1 MATRPVT
8 KVPTRIMVMG
18 PPGSGK
24 STLARMLGER
34 LGLPVWHSDALF
46 HRPGWIARPRNDF
59 IDDMTAIAARPA
71 WVIDGNYSSA
81 HYGPAITDRLARA
94 ERIILLDL
102 PRRATIPRILRRVA
116 RYHGQQRPDSAPG
129 CPERLDWAF
138 LLYCWQW
145 RRAVRPGILRV
156 LAEVED
162 RVISYTS
169 TPLLARVLADLG
181 RADSLGL
188 RLRSG

>member
-1 MATRPVT
+1 MTTRPVT
-8 KVPTRIMVMG
+8 KIPTRIMVMG

-24 STLARMLGER
+24 STLARMLGEQ
-34 LGLPVWHSDALF
+34 LDLSVWHADALF
-46 HRPGWIARPRNDF
+46 HGPGWVARPREDF
-59 IDDMTAIAARPA
+59 IADMAALAARPA

-102 PRRATIPRILRRVA
+102 PRRITILRVLRRVA
-116 RYHGQQRPDSAPG
+116 RYHGQQRPDSARG
-129 CPERLDWAF
+129 CPERLDREF
-138 LLYCWQW
+138 LLHCWHWQ
-145 RRAVRPGILRV
+145 RAVRPGILRV

-162 RVISYTS
+162 RVIRYHGTP
-169 TPLLARVLADLG
+169 PLLRMLADLG

>member
-1 MATRPVT
+1 MTTRPVT

-34 LGLPVWHSDALF
+34 LGLPVWHADALF
-46 HRPGWIARPRNDF
+46 HGLGWIARPRNEF
-59 IDDMTAIAARPA
+59 IADMTVIAARPA

-81 HYGPAITDRLARA
+81 HYGPATTDRLARS

-102 PRRATIPRILRRVA
+102 PRRTTIPRILRRVA

-138 LLYCWQW
+138 LFYCWHW
-145 RRAVRPGILRV
+145 RRAVRQGVLRV
-156 LAEVED
+156 LAGAEG
-162 RVISYTS
+162 RVIRYDR
-169 TPLLARVLADLG
+169 TPPLAWVMADLG

-188 RLRSG
+188 LRSG